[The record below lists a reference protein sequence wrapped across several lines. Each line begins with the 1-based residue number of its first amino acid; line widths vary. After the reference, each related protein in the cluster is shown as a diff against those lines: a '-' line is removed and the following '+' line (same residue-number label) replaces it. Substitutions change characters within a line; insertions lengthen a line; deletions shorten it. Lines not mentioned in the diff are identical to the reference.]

1 MNAARQNEQSIFHT
15 FFKYV
20 SSNVL
25 GMIGFSCYILAD
37 VFFIARGIGADALA
51 ALNLT
56 LPAYNLMNGIG
67 LMIGMGGAARY
78 SLSSTRP
85 DSDTH
90 RTAFTHALLLA
101 ALCALFFSFAGAFC
115 SEEISAILG
124 AEHDRLRLRLHPH
137 TASLLPALSRK
148 QSSSL
153 FCEKRRSS
161 QTFYG
166 GNAYRKSCQHCTGLY
181 FYLSAWHGNGRSRHC
196 DCNCSC
202 DQYAHHVCPFYK
214 EKQPVSYYKNTAV
227 IKTRR

>member
-124 AEHDRLRLRLHPH
+124 ADHDTIGYASDYIRILLLFSPLFLGNNLLLCFVRNELPDFLWRECLSEVLPTLYWTIFLSIRLAWKWQEPPLRLQ
-137 TASLLPALSRK
+137 LLL
-148 QSSSL
+148 
-153 FCEKRRSS
+153 
-161 QTFYG
+161 
-166 GNAYRKSCQHCTGLY
+166 
-181 FYLSAWHGNGRSRHC
+181 
-196 DCNCSC
+196 
-202 DQYAHHVCPFYK
+202 
-214 EKQPVSYYKNTAV
+214 
-227 IKTRR
+227 